1 MDAGFKALS
10 EYGFSVVALVVLAV
24 VVWWF
29 IRDLRAQRDRAND
42 LADSAI
48 NAFDRLVDQ
57 LAVTPTVQPQRG
69 RREEHK

>member
-1 MDAGFKALS
+1 MEAGAKAVTD
-10 EYGFSVVALVVLAV
+10 YGILAVSVVALAV

-48 NAFDRLVDQ
+48 TAFDRLTDQ
-57 LAVTPTVQPQRG
+57 LKVTPTVQPQRN
-69 RREEHK
+69 RRDEK